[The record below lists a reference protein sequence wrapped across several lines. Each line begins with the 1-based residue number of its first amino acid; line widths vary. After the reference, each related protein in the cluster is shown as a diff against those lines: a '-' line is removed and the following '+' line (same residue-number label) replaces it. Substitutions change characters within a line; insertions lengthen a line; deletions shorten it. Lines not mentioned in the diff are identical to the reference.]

1 MLFQGIKAQDTLRIT
16 LPEALDIALSE
27 SPTIKIADKEI
38 ERVDYSKKS
47 AWYGLIPNFEGSGQ
61 YAKYVSPATMSLAGM
76 TIELPTDF
84 NANASLSASL
94 PLFAP
99 ALWESIRMTK
109 VDMQLAVEK
118 ARASKITLRNDV
130 LKAYYS
136 VMLAQDSYQALLSS
150 HSLSEEVYKQ
160 AKKRFELGLAAEY
173 DVISAE
179 VQMKNLEPNIL
190 EVENGIEQA
199 KQFLKILMGVDV
211 AQPIKIVGSL
221 SDFENEIVAINN
233 SKNFS
238 INENTDIKQINI
250 QQQQLQSALRLQR
263 TQRMPMLAA
272 FGQYGYAGT
281 GNNAGNNPFTGM
293 PMPADESWFS
303 QGMLVG
309 LQLNIPL
316 TGIFTNIAKEKQT
329 KIQIEQ
335 LGIQR
340 DYLQNS
346 INVQMLTAQNNM
358 EKAAKQ
364 ADSAKSNEAMAQKG
378 YDISLKRYENG
389 MGTIIEL
396 QNASLALTQAKLAY
410 NQALSS
416 FLTAKADLEK
426 IMGREVI

>member
-1 MLFQGIKAQDTLRIT
+1 MKKIGFIIICVLLFQGIKAQDTLRIT

-150 HSLSEEVYKQ
+150 HSLSEEVYKH

-179 VQMKNLEPNIL
+179 VQMNNLEPNIL

-199 KQFLKILMGVDV
+199 KQFLKILM
-211 AQPIKIVGSL
+211 
-221 SDFENEIVAINN
+221 
-233 SKNFS
+233 
-238 INENTDIKQINI
+238 
-250 QQQQLQSALRLQR
+250 
-263 TQRMPMLAA
+263 
-272 FGQYGYAGT
+272 
-281 GNNAGNNPFTGM
+281 
-293 PMPADESWFS
+293 
-303 QGMLVG
+303 
-309 LQLNIPL
+309 
-316 TGIFTNIAKEKQT
+316 
-329 KIQIEQ
+329 
-335 LGIQR
+335 
-340 DYLQNS
+340 
-346 INVQMLTAQNNM
+346 
-358 EKAAKQ
+358 
-364 ADSAKSNEAMAQKG
+364 
-378 YDISLKRYENG
+378 
-389 MGTIIEL
+389 
-396 QNASLALTQAKLAY
+396 
-410 NQALSS
+410 
-416 FLTAKADLEK
+416 
-426 IMGREVI
+426 